1 MNYNLKILPLIGILL
16 CMIPEPGHSQIPPPN
31 LKNATVNEDGSV
43 ELLLDYPDTT
53 DMEIVVF
60 RDYYQ
65 AGDWV
70 LGSVARLNSIKIWS
84 DWNSKANQRTHV
96 YKISYYPPKQHLSSN
111 LFNTIHCSAKLDTC
125 AKNNNLFWTRYVK
138 PRSLAKVSWNDSIQ
152 IKYYNIYRSVD
163 GNGYQAIANSIL
175 PDNTRYIDSTIKG
188 HPFYFFTDSNIEYNR
203 NYKYYIEAVL
213 ASDTLI
219 KSLSNRVTVNTEM
232 PYDPEYIHFAR
243 LAATDNNKIEMQFN
257 IAENT
262 ELDKYLLLRSQTLEG
277 PYDTIRRFET
287 SALSIKYTDNPGNP
301 NKNIW
306 FYHLAS
312 ENSCGALTTRS
323 DTMSNLLLNV
333 AKENLMNQLDWNEL
347 NHINN
352 NANITFNLYRQ
363 IGNQEREL
371 LNASYEAP
379 YYDNKVQLYE
389 GQGKS
394 AKFCY
399 EIEAEINH
407 EAGYRSTLYSN
418 RNCVYVKPRVFLP
431 NAIIP
436 NDPNNNTFKPEFTF
450 EPDTYLLIVYNRQGV
465 KMFEA
470 KNKGWNGK
478 TRNGKEVKPGT
489 YIYYLEFKIPGEPL
503 IRKRG
508 EVTVVYSR

>member
-1 MNYNLKILPLIGILL
+1 MNIQIFSQDEILP
-16 CMIPEPGHSQIPPPN
+16 PQ
-31 LKNATVNEDGSV
+31 LKNVTVINDEGDVKVYWELPENINFDLIISRDSFIVGNVVGIKTIIDTSINTWIDKKSNANE
-43 ELLLDYPDTT
+43 LP
-53 DMEIVVF
+53 
-60 RDYYQ
+60 
-65 AGDWV
+65 
-70 LGSVARLNSIKIWS
+70 
-84 DWNSKANQRTHV
+84 RT
-96 YKISYYPPKQHLSSN
+96 YKISYKDVGQEPNQPGQYESN
-111 LFNTIHCSAKLDTC
+111 LFNTLHTSITMDTC
-125 AKNNNLFWTRYVK
+125 KKNNDIRWSRYVK
-138 PRSLAKVSWNDSIQ
+138 SSWKDLNDTISIH
-152 IKYYNIYRSVD
+152 YYNIWRSVD
-163 GNGYQAIANSIL
+163 GNDTVKIAAIS
-175 PDNTRYIDSTIKG
+175 PEDTS
-188 HPFYFFTDSNIEYNR
+188 FTDRNIEYDR
-203 NYKYYIEAVL
+203 IYKYYIEGVL
-213 ASDTLI
+213 SFDTTI
-219 KSLSNRVTVNTEM
+219 KSMSNRVYIDTDM
-232 PYDPEYIHFAR
+232 PDDPEYINFDR
-243 LAATDNNKIEMQFN
+243 LGTDNGKINMEFS
-257 IAENT
+257 IEENS
-262 ELDKYLLLRSQTLEG
+262 ELVNYVLLRSQTPDGL
-277 PYDTIRRFET
+277 YDTIKRFET
-287 SALSIKYTDNPGNP
+287 SALNIKYTDNPGNP

-323 DTMSNLLLNV
+323 DTLSNLLLNV

-465 KMFEA
+465 KIFEA